1 MPIRGSKVVLDPSF
15 HSDLEGLRG
24 SYPKVDDAVNNLT
37 QTLELGYHLPETNI
51 DIGSQVYMVLLD
63 YPPKGA
69 DGFQQFRVVYH
80 ATDPEPSWTR
90 PYRTFTLL
98 TITDRNPLPT

>member
-24 SYPKVDDAVNNLT
+24 GYPEVDDAVKDLT
-37 QTLELGYHLPETNI
+37 GMLVLDYDLPEMTVDVGNH
-51 DIGSQVYMVLLD
+51 VYAILLD
-63 YPPKGA
+63 YPPKEA
-69 DGFQQFRVVYH
+69 DGLQQFAVVYH
-80 ATDPEPSWTR
+80 ATDPKPSWTK

-98 TITDRNPLPT
+98 TITDRNPPT